1 MKNWENLH
9 TVGDAVD
16 FVTELFNHQ
25 IENAKGAEPNT
36 AIDGDHNAKI
46 AFLLLLPAVE
56 KRIVFLRFVKKT
68 AFWPRIR
75 SLAGTPPFSFLL
87 PEDEG
92 ILRPGGVARGRARM
106 SKEVNDNY
114 DVPGL
119 GHFIDNFE
127 RRYEIVHHVDTQT
140 DRMNMPIPFMSLN
153 TGKTVIIDVRIK
165 RRSRNER
172 VRLVQAKQHAML
184 TFPLPGNRLV
194 LTPTKQTMDVTTLH
208 SVIVKSIQTSKSATS
223 LARLV
228 CEVE

>member
-9 TVGDAVD
+9 TVGDAMD

-25 IENAKGAEPNT
+25 IEHAIGAEPNT
-36 AIDGDHNAKI
+36 AIDGDNDAKM
-46 AFLLLLPAVE
+46 AFLLLLPSVE

-68 AFWPRIR
+68 VFWPRIR
-75 SLAGTPPFSFLL
+75 SLVGSPPFSFLL
-87 PEDEG
+87 TEDEG

-106 SKEVNDNY
+106 SKGVSDTY

-119 GHFIDNFE
+119 GHFIDDFE
-127 RRYEIVHHVDTQT
+127 RRYEIVHHVDTHT
-140 DRMNMPIPFMSLN
+140 DRMNMPIPFMSLD

-172 VRLVQAKQHAML
+172 IRLIQAKQHAML
-184 TFPLPGNRLV
+184 TFPSSGNRLV
-194 LTPTKQTMDVTTLH
+194 LTPTKQTMNVTTLR
-208 SVIVKSIQTSKSATS
+208 SVIVKSTQTSKFSKS
-223 LARLV
+223 LARLL